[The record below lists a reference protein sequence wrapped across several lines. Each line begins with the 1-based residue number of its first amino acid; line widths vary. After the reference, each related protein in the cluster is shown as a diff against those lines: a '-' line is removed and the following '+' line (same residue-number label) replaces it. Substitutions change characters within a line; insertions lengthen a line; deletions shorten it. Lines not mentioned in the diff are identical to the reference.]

1 MGAAANDSPASRA
14 DRLEARRVAARP
26 AGPGRGVV
34 ERERPRPCP
43 GTLARV
49 SRASRV
55 LTRLA
60 LTVLPLAALG
70 AAPAGAS
77 AAGLECG
84 DQEQGRTRCTRVV
97 VPLDRTG
104 AVDGRVGLS
113 VRTIQL
119 GQQRKKVRE
128 EAFVFLAGG
137 PGQAATSLASD
148 VASIAE
154 PFLKKRDFVAVD
166 TRGTGRASDLIVCP
180 ELETSA
186 VTGLSSFDS
195 FASCARRLGPAV
207 DRYGTTDVVED
218 LEAVRV
224 AGGYEKLYLFG
235 VSYGTF
241 TAQRYAAAHPD
252 RVSGL
257 VLDSTLDPT
266 GADPFTLA
274 TYRALPGALRNG
286 CAKNACRGVTK
297 DVARDLERTRAR
309 LPLRAS
315 VDDGKGRRRPV
326 TVDATAVIS
335 LVQAGDVDPFLR
347 AALPAALRRAG
358 EGDPAPLARVA
369 RENGLTPLPTDDE
382 DPSVGPANA
391 GSISTGSYVATV
403 CRDTNQPWAPG
414 TPMGEPRR
422 AAALAALGARTDAE
436 RGGWKPADLID
447 LVPAGLCQ
455 DWPGVPDYAPVGPA
469 PDVPTLV
476 LSGQDDTR
484 TSPEEARIVAA
495 RRPGTVL
502 LSVPGNGH
510 SLVGSGRG
518 CVTGAFAAFAKGKP
532 VGTCR
537 RPKRMLDAVALAP
550 SSTAALGR
558 TATARAKGVARA
570 TIIDATRTALLQGL
584 GSLLDFSEPSDT
596 RVAGL
601 RSGSAILTG
610 EGELRLDRMGYVP
623 GTSVTTGTFGEESR
637 IRVLVRGAG
646 LKPGRYT
653 IPNPLGDADILEELG
668 LDPEA
673 IGGLG
678 ERFVR
683 RLEPFR
689 RR

>member
-1 MGAAANDSPASRA
+1 M
-14 DRLEARRVAARP
+14 
-26 AGPGRGVV
+26 
-34 ERERPRPCP
+34 
-43 GTLARV
+43 

-55 LTRLA
+55 LSRLS
-60 LTVLPLAALG
+60 LTLLPLAALA
-70 AAPAGAS
+70 AAPPPGS

-84 DQEQGRTRCTRVV
+84 DQDRGRTRCTRVV

-104 AVDGRVGLS
+104 AVPGQVGLS

-119 GQQRKKVRE
+119 GQQRRKVRK

-148 VASIAE
+148 VAAITE

-186 VTGLSSFDS
+186 VTGLSAFES
-195 FASCARRLGPAV
+195 FASCARRIGPAI

-235 VSYGTF
+235 VSYGTY

-274 TYRALPGALRNG
+274 TYRALPTALRNA

-297 DVARDLERTRAR
+297 DAARELERTRAR

-315 VDDGKGRRRPV
+315 VDDGEGRRRPV
-326 TVDATAVIS
+326 TLDATTVIS

-347 AALPAALRRAG
+347 ASLPAALRRAG
-358 EGDPAPLARVA
+358 EGDAAPLARLA
-369 RENGLTPLPTDDE
+369 RENGLSPLPTDDE
-382 DPSVGPANA
+382 DPSLGPANA
-391 GSISTGSYVATV
+391 GAISTGSYVATV
-403 CRDTNQPWAPG
+403 CRDTHQPWAPG

-422 AAALAALGARTDAE
+422 AASLAALGARSDAE
-436 RGGWKPADLID
+436 RGGWKPADLVD

-469 PDVPTLV
+469 PDVPTLI
-476 LSGQDDTR
+476 LSGDDDTR
-484 TSPEEARIVAA
+484 TSPEEARTVAA

-502 LSVPGNGH
+502 LTVPGNGH

-518 CVTGAFAAFAKGKP
+518 CVSGAFQRFAAGKS
-532 VGTCR
+532 VGRCR
-537 RPKRMLDAVALAP
+537 RPSTMVDAVPLAP
-550 SSTAALGR
+550 ASAAAFGR
-558 TATARAKGVARA
+558 TGTARAKGVARA

-584 GSLLDFSEPSDT
+584 GSLLDFSEPSST

-601 RSGSAILTG
+601 RSGSATLTENG
-610 EGELRLDRMGYVP
+610 DLRLDRMGYVP
-623 GTSVTTGTFGEESR
+623 DTAVTAGEFGEQER
-637 IRVLVRGAG
+637 IRVVVRGKG
-646 LKPGRYT
+646 LKAGRYT
-653 IPNPLGDADILEELG
+653 IPNPLNDPDILEELG
-668 LDPEA
+668 LDPET
-673 IGGLG
+673 IEGLG
-678 ERFVR
+678 ESFVR
-683 RLEPFR
+683 KLRPFR
-689 RR
+689 DR